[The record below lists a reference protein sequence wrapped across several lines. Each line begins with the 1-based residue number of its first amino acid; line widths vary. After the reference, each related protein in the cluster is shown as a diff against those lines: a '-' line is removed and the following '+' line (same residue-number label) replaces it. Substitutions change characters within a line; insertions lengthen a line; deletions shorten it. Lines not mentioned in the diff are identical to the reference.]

1 MLSFLLDFL
10 FPRYSIDGEEGDWIT
25 TEERRNL
32 IARVR
37 MTDEEELRSVGV
49 QFLDRLTSASSY
61 DEEPLLRRA
70 VQLFKYK
77 RIAALDKDLALLLFQ
92 ASDFLEDPD
101 DLVLCP
107 VPLHWRRKFER
118 GFNQSERLMELL
130 CWEKGFPCEKLLR
143 RKRATGHQ
151 AWRKRADRFTALDD
165 AFSFVGSYVPGRVL
179 LIDDIS
185 TTGATLDTCAK
196 VLKEAGVRRV
206 EGLVVARG

>member
-1 MLSFLLDFL
+1 MLSLLLDFL

-25 TEERRNL
+25 SEERRNL
-32 IARVR
+32 MARPKVLS
-37 MTDEEELRSVGV
+37 TEELRSTDV

-61 DEEPLLRRA
+61 DEEPLLKRA
-70 VQLFKYK
+70 IQLFKYK
-77 RIAALDKDLALLLFQ
+77 RIADLDADLALLLFQ

-101 DLVLCP
+101 DIVLCP
-107 VPLHWRRKFER
+107 VPLHWTRKFER

-130 CWEKGFPCEKLLR
+130 AWEKGFSCAHLLKR
-143 RKRATGHQ
+143 HRATGHQ
-151 AWRKRADRFTALDD
+151 AHRKRGDRFTALDD
-165 AFSFVGSYVPGRVL
+165 AFSFVEKDIPARVV

-185 TTGATLDTCAK
+185 TTGATLDVCAK